1 MTTAQYR
8 KRCFDKIEP
17 TVAKNKALMKEVAHL
32 RQKLE
37 AAEDENN
44 LQKSQILKLSIEL
57 GQKDREK
64 TRK

>member
-8 KRCFDKIEP
+8 KRCFNKIEP
-17 TVAKNKALMKEVAHL
+17 TVAENKALTEEVACL

-37 AAEDENN
+37 AAEGECN
-44 LQKSQILKLSIEL
+44 LQKSHMLNLSIEL
-57 GQKDREK
+57 GQKDQEK